1 MNPLENPYIRV
12 IISIMENNNVSKI
25 LSDWLDSYLN
35 FERLPK
41 KNIFWLDTIEFLCNR
56 FNNPQN
62 AYSSIHIA
70 GSKGK
75 GSVSAFVSS
84 ILREAG
90 FSCGLYTSPHIQTLI
105 ERITEAG
112 TFFPEKVYD
121 AAFREMVPRIESII
135 PEQLPNEREITW
147 FELMTL
153 YSFLCF
159 KHAGCNWAVFE
170 TGLGGRLDATNIL
183 KPKLCILTPIELEH
197 TEFLGNTIPLIAA
210 EKAGIIK
217 KGTPVFVSRQN
228 KDALD
233 VFKNKAS
240 HMNAPLF
247 YYDDFVHA
255 VEWELPTLSDGT
267 HDSDCKMHVR
277 IDCGEFFARPLE
289 TDLHLV
295 GEVQAENAALAA
307 ASVKYLMPALD
318 ETVIERGISKAK
330 LPGRFEVTENPLGT
344 KKLVLDGAH
353 TGNSL
358 TGTMDTFNRM
368 FNSSSQIGKPQAG
381 KQNTRKPQTDESN
394 TGDSHGENSHLLFA
408 CASDK
413 DIHALTKV
421 ILKKPCPFSRICL
434 TIPGEIKKSDLD
446 ALSACFKDYMTEN
459 KITGIS
465 LSVEPDYKKAIK
477 ESLEKAGKDNAVLLV
492 TGSFYLVSEVKAVL
506 DSLG

>member
-1 MNPLENPYIRV
+1 
-12 IISIMENNNVSKI
+12 MENNDVSKI

-62 AYSSIHIA
+62 AYNSIHIA

-84 ILREAG
+84 ILRETG

-121 AAFREMVPRIESII
+121 DAFREMVPRVESII

-147 FELMTL
+147 FELITL

-159 KHAGCNWAVFE
+159 KHAGCDWAVFE

-183 KPKLCILTPIELEH
+183 NPKLCILTPIELEH
-197 TEFLGNTIPLIAA
+197 TEFLGDTIPLIAA

-217 KGTPVFVSRQN
+217 KGTPVFVSRQK

-233 VFKNKAS
+233 VFKKKADE
-240 HMNAPLF
+240 MEAPLF
-247 YYDDFVHA
+247 YYDDFVRN
-255 VEWELPTLSDGT
+255 VEWKLPTIADGRCDT
-267 HDSDCKMHVR
+267 NCKMHVC
-277 IDCGEFFARPLE
+277 IDCGDFFARPLE
-289 TDLHLV
+289 TDLHLI

-307 ASVKYLMPALD
+307 AAVKYLIPDLS
-318 ETVIERGISKAK
+318 ESVIEAGLSKAV
-330 LPGRFEVTENPLGT
+330 LEGRFEVTKNPLGT
-344 KKLVLDGAH
+344 KKLILDGAH

-358 TGTMDTFNRM
+358 TGTMDTFGRI
-368 FNSSSQIGKPQAG
+368 FNSNLSEK
-381 KQNTRKPQTDESN
+381 
-394 TGDSHGENSHLLFA
+394 SHLLFA

-421 ILKKPCPFSRICL
+421 ILKKPCLFKRICL
-434 TIPGEIKKSDLD
+434 TRPGEIKKSDLE
-446 ALSACFKDYMTEN
+446 ALSACFKEYMNEN
-459 KITGIS
+459 KISGID
-465 LSVEPDYKKAIK
+465 LYVEPDYKKAIK
-477 ESLEKAGKDNAVLLV
+477 ESLEKAGKDGAVLLA

-506 DSLG
+506 GSLPSRP

>member
-1 MNPLENPYIRV
+1 MYNQ
-12 IISIMENNNVSKI
+12 IMENNDVSKI

-62 AYSSIHIA
+62 AYNSIHIA

-84 ILREAG
+84 IFKEAG
-90 FSCGLYTSPHIQTLI
+90 FTCGLYTSPHIQTLI

-112 TFFPEKVYD
+112 AFFPENVYD
-121 AAFREMVPRIESII
+121 AAFREMVPRVESII

-159 KHAGCNWAVFE
+159 KHAGCSWAVFE

-217 KGTPVFVSRQN
+217 KGTPVFVSRQK

-233 VFKNKAS
+233 VFKKKADE
-240 HMNAPLF
+240 MEAPLF
-247 YYDDFVHA
+247 YYDDFVRS
-255 VEWELPTLSDGT
+255 VDWKLPSLADGAEN
-267 HDSDCKMHVR
+267 SDCKMHVR
-277 IDCGEFFARPLE
+277 IDCGDFFSRPLE
-289 TDLHLV
+289 TDLHMI

-307 ASVKYLMPALD
+307 AAVKHILPDLS
-318 ETVIERGISKAK
+318 ESVIESGLSKAV
-330 LPGRFEVTENPLGT
+330 LAGRFEVTENPLGA

-358 TGTMDTFNRM
+358 TGTMDTFGRM
-368 FNSSSQIGKPQAG
+368 FNSGSKIG
-381 KQNTRKPQTDESN
+381 E
-394 TGDSHGENSHLLFA
+394 SHLLFA

-421 ILKKPCPFSRICL
+421 ILKKPCPFTKICL
-434 TIPGEIKKSDLD
+434 TRPGEIKKSDLG
-446 ALSACFKDYMTEN
+446 ALSECFKDFINEN
-459 KITGIS
+459 KISGID
-465 LSVEPDYKKAIK
+465 LTIEPDYKKAIK
-477 ESLEKAGKDNAVLLV
+477 ESLEKAGKDGAVLLV
-492 TGSFYLVSEVKAVL
+492 TGSFYLVSEVKAVI
-506 DSLG
+506 DSLR